1 MIQTLVQSND
11 FTGKY
16 VAMKSFEDPSVV
28 GYGDTPKEASDKA
41 REKGCEE
48 PVITF
53 LPAKDM
59 VQIY

>member
-28 GYGDTPKEASDKA
+28 GYGDTPKKASDKA
-41 REKGCEE
+41 RDNGFEE
-48 PVITF
+48 PVIAF
-53 LPAKDM
+53 LPAYGT